1 MCFPAAISTLHNF
14 YFEDECSH
22 FLVWISFY
30 SFTAAERVV
39 GGGADKFASSIET
52 MSNHSI
58 LLVVFSV
65 VASLTGLYGF
75 MIGTLAIGFIATA
88 NLKQLLDW
96 GIFPLG

>member
-1 MCFPAAISTLHNF
+1 MF
-14 YFEDECSH
+14 
-22 FLVWISFY
+22 
-30 SFTAAERVV
+30 
-39 GGGADKFASSIET
+39 ADKFASSIET
-52 MSNHSI
+52 MSNRSI

-75 MIGTLAIGFIATA
+75 MIGTLAISFIATA